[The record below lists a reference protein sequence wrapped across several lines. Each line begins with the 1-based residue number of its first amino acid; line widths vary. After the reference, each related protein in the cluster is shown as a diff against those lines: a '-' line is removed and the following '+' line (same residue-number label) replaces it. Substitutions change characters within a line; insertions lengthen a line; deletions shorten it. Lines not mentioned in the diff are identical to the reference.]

1 MSEGRLQ
8 WCSTGF
14 CSWAPAVKLIHKW
27 AGKGAIQLEGNLVE
41 ALHIAGVRC
50 LICVQSRPA
59 FCWNVSI
66 CLHWSFTDLCERPG
80 ESQTGTTEGK
90 RWEDQ
95 GQVVRNVCI
104 RNQSGLWGMPLWGYL
119 RGRWTCS
126 VMSYW
131 ETWREKEMDRELLSP
146 GSPPP
151 GFLFLLLG
159 MVGEVYQEIPWHTET
174 SDGEGITKNKLMQIS
189 GGARR
194 RPAAWHKLCAWSGSW
209 LLPNGQSTLC
219 ITHTADLRSISWP
232 TYLLEHHFLASI
244 PAGLW
249 DWLGVHSDSQRSF
262 ILLQ

>member
-8 WCSTGF
+8 WCSTEF

-27 AGKGAIQLEGNLVE
+27 AGKGAIKLEGNLVE

-194 RPAAWHKLCAWSGSW
+194 RPAAWHNCVHDQVPGCCPMVKAPYVSLIQLIWEAFPDLHTCWS
-209 LLPNGQSTLC
+209 
-219 ITHTADLRSISWP
+219 IISWP
-232 TYLLEHHFLASI
+232 LYLLGCEI
-244 PAGLW
+244 G
-249 DWLGVHSDSQRSF
+249 
-262 ILLQ
+262 